1 MFWQRVCDLM
11 SRLSPCMLRINQEP
25 RFFTE
30 LFYELKSHSSFSN
43 TCIETTVPIPKSL
56 KINAFR
62 DNFHHKLNDMPEFS
76 TDAKPLNSINNLI
89 RQKFYKEAS
98 NQHHNQQKRIHH
110 HEYSEINNNQVISPL
125 NLSRLS
131 GTSQN
136 FFNFCENQNKTIT
149 NINELKNDKR
159 LKPFAYCI

>member
-30 LFYELKSHSSFSN
+30 LFYELKSHSSLSN
-43 TCIETTVPIPKSL
+43 SCIETTVPIPKSI
-56 KINAFR
+56 KINAYR
-62 DNFHHKLNDMPEFS
+62 DNFHHKMNGMSEFS
-76 TDAKPLNSINNLI
+76 ADSKPLNSINNLN
-89 RQKFYKEAS
+89 RQKFYNEAS
-98 NQHHNQQKRIHH
+98 NQHHNQKRNHN
-110 HEYSEINNNQVISPL
+110 HEYSELKSSQVISPL

-131 GTSQN
+131 GTSQS
-136 FFNFCENQNKTIT
+136 FFNFCENQKTIT